1 MTVARFIEDN
11 ICTVRKLVQIGR
23 PPLCIMTDYDI
34 YLTFKAI
41 DYEPRQMK
49 RYEIVAKNLRVSV
62 ASVRKAVASME
73 KKC

>member
-23 PPLCIMTDYDI
+23 APLCIMTDYDI

-49 RYEIVAKNLRVSV
+49 RYEIVANNLRVSV